1 MPSCEVVRQLS
12 VPPTEREEDVQVQSF
27 VGVAVDEKA
36 PDPSTLTAF
45 KARLKANGREKAL
58 KEVPEH
64 FYGYEAHAG

>member
-1 MPSCEVVRQLS
+1 MPMKF
-12 VPPTEREEDVQVQSF
+12 F

-45 KARLKANGREKAL
+45 QARLKANGREKAL

-64 FYGYEAHAG
+64 FYGYGYEAHAG